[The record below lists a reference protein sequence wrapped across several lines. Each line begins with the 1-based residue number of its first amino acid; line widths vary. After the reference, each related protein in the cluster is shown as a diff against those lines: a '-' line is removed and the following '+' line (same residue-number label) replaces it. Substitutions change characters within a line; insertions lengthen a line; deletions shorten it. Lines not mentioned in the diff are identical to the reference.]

1 MSNNSAIVDIDLQFF
16 RPTRTMRE
24 LFLMLS
30 LDNTR
35 RMSQH
40 ELARKVS
47 VSSSMANNYMKALKR
62 RGLIAVH
69 GNTNRCMKYALT
81 PKGRANMARFM
92 SMYSMEIARFYSI
105 AKREVEKRLHE
116 LREQRFERIV
126 LFGAAE
132 TGELVYSAAKAV
144 ELQIIG
150 WVDNDR
156 TKHGMRF
163 GEIPVTSPALIE
175 SYRPDAVLIASSGKT
190 EEIRFQLREL
200 PKKGIAVVT
209 L

>member
-1 MSNNSAIVDIDLQFF
+1 
-16 RPTRTMRE
+16 MRE
-24 LFLMLS
+24 LFLLLS
-30 LDNTR
+30 LDDTR

-69 GNTNRCMKYALT
+69 GHSNRCMKYALT
-81 PKGRANMARFM
+81 ARGRARMARVM
-92 SMYSMEIARFYSI
+92 RLYSMEIARFYSI
-105 AKREVEKRLHE
+105 AKREVEKRLQE
-116 LREQRFERIV
+116 LHKQGLNRVV

-132 TGELVYSAAKAV
+132 TGELVYSAAKAT

-150 WVDNDR
+150 WVDNDQA
-156 TKHGMRF
+156 KHGIRF

-190 EEIRFQLREL
+190 EEIRLQLHEL
-200 PKKGIAVVT
+200 PNKGIAVVT